1 VHCRKKIDSLVLRIR
16 LSKLFGVELL
26 SLLVGQSVHRKEDRR
41 LITGKGLYTIDVKL
55 QDELYISFVRSPYT
69 HALIRSTKVKRDL
82 DKDSFVFFDGDLNKD
97 LPIISFWPGTPAP
110 PFPLLARGEVLY
122 SGQLVAAV
130 VASSKA
136 LAEDAL
142 EFIEVEYEDL
152 PIVLDGEESLSPQAP
167 LVHEDL
173 KSNLIGSWKSYSG
186 SFDAALASADIVI
199 EEKFSAQRVT
209 GQAIEPRGAIASF
222 DKSSGKLT
230 VWLTSQCPH
239 ADRTLISECL
249 EIPEDKIE
257 ILVLDVGGG
266 FGINSHLYPEQLLTC
281 ILSVRLGRPVK
292 WTENRIEHVAG
303 AIHSGDCVQWMTLAA
318 TKDGRILGIKEK
330 ILQNAGAYLQ
340 TRHVVSTFVTAML
353 VPGPYR
359 IPNFSIEVNAVFTNK
374 GPVGTYRAFG
384 MTQATFARER
394 MIDILAQRI
403 GMDPAD
409 LRLKNLIEPGE
420 FPYVNPA
427 GLPYDS
433 GNYLF
438 TFSKALE
445 LSGYRE
451 FRQKKIDKKTDC
463 KRSGI
468 GIGFYIEMGGVGAIH
483 ALPTKGKNY
492 APNESARI
500 RLGVDGRVTV
510 FSGVAP
516 TGQGLETTLAQVAA
530 ESLGVPL
537 ESVDIVHGD
546 TDSCPYSGDG
556 TIASRSANMAG
567 NAVFIAATRLK
578 QAVGKA
584 AGGALGLEPNE
595 GVLIHGNMVVAS
607 SDKNK
612 RISLDE
618 LLGTDTHLIGDYPF
632 FEQVADYLPETTSGT
647 TAYGIQ
653 IAKVEVD
660 EETGRIDV
668 KKLFTIHDCGRML
681 NPAVV
686 EGMTQGGCAQGISA
700 SLLEEVS
707 YGNDGALTSTTFG
720 DYLIPTSIDMPELI
734 LGHTITPSPNNPLG
748 VKGGGEGGIIGAPA
762 AIANAVCDAY
772 SSEGLSLTRMITRP
786 DALISQLRNLRKGKL
801 LQGSE

>member
-1 VHCRKKIDSLVLRIR
+1 
-16 LSKLFGVELL
+16 
-26 SLLVGQSVHRKEDRR
+26 LLVGESIDRKEDRR
-41 LITGKGLYTIDVKL
+41 LITGKGSFTIDISL
-55 QDELYISFVRSPYT
+55 QDELYVSFLRSPYA
-69 HALIRSTKVKRDL
+69 HARVRSTNVNNN
-82 DKDSFVFFDGDLNKD
+82 SEINFFAFFDSDIQKD
-97 LPIISFWPGTPAP
+97 LPMISTWPGTPEP

-136 LAEDAL
+136 LAEDAV
-142 EFIEVEYEDL
+142 ECIDIEYEDL
-152 PIVLDGEESLSPQAP
+152 PIVLDGEEALRPGAP

-173 KSNLIGSWKSYSG
+173 KSNLIGSWTSHNG
-186 SFDAALASADIVI
+186 SFEEARSSANVVI

-209 GQAIEPRGAIASF
+209 GQAIEPRGAVASF
-222 DKSSGKLT
+222 EKSSGKLV

-249 EIPEDKIE
+249 GIPEDKIE
-257 ILVLDVGGG
+257 ILALDVGGG

-281 ILSVRLGRPVK
+281 LLSVKLGQPVK
-292 WTENRIEHVAG
+292 WTENRREHIAG
-303 AIHSGDCVQWMTLAA
+303 AIHSGDCVQWLTLAA
-318 TKDGRILGIKEK
+318 TNDGKILGVKEK

-359 IPNFSIEVNAVFTNK
+359 IPNFSIEVNAVFSNK

-394 MIDILAQRI
+394 MMDILAQRL
-403 GMDPAD
+403 GMDPAE
-409 LRLKNLIEPGE
+409 LRLKNLIGPED
-420 FPYVNPA
+420 FPYINPA

-433 GNYLF
+433 GNYRL

-445 LSGYRE
+445 LSGYKE
-451 FRQKKIDKKTDC
+451 FKQRNVGGKTSDRC

-468 GIGFYIEMGGVGAIH
+468 GIGFYIEMGGVGVLH

-500 RLGVDGRVTV
+500 RLGMDGRVAV
-510 FSGVAP
+510 FTGVAP

-530 ESLGVPL
+530 ESIGVPIDRV
-537 ESVDIVHGD
+537 EIIHGD

-567 NAVFIAATRLK
+567 NAVFLAATRLK
-578 QAVGKA
+578 QAVEKEVRV
-584 AGGALGLEPNE
+584 ALGLGPDEQ
-595 GVLIHGNMVVAS
+595 VFIQDKMVVAS
-607 SDKNK
+607 SDRNK
-612 RISLDE
+612 RISLHE
-618 LLGTDTHLIGDYPF
+618 LLTPIAHSKDGYPF
-632 FEQVADYLPETTSGT
+632 FEEVAYYVPKSTSGT

-660 EETGRIDV
+660 DETGRIDV
-668 KKLFTIHDCGRML
+668 KKLFTVHDCGRML
-681 NPAVV
+681 NPAIV
-686 EGMTQGGCAQGISA
+686 EGMTQGGCAQGFSA
-700 SLLEEVS
+700 ALFEEVS
-707 YGNDGALTSTTFG
+707 YGDGGELTTTTLG
-720 DYLIPTSIDMPELI
+720 DYMIPTSVDMPELI
-734 LGHTITPSPNNPLG
+734 VDHTITPSPTNPLG

-772 SSEGLSLTRMITRP
+772 SSEELSLTRMITRP
-786 DALISQLRNLRKGKL
+786 DALISQIRKLRENKL
-801 LQGSE
+801 